1 MFAKRSIVLMG
12 LLGLTVPLAAC
23 SGGSF
28 GESLRRSLAA
38 DPQLENNPTV
48 FGENAET
55 SADGRCPEAI
65 LAELPNDFPDGICY
79 PDAEFLETNQSAALS
94 ANRSAAEPPSRQT
107 RWTTPDSPEQVQQ
120 FYLQL
125 FEQQNWEIAQ
135 RPSPT
140 STSTQNSTG
149 DLEAVR
155 EGVRVTLQ
163 FDSAVQDIQ
172 ADASSGDRSSPDA
185 PDDLASENGSTGS
198 ESAPTEFTLAY
209 SRSQV
214 TPASALSD
222 SPVSERSQSAADSPS
237 SSSAENLNVPANS
250 RASQTFSDIND
261 APEELRPY
269 IEDLAQL
276 GVLTSSVSDASDG
289 SSSNTFNPTQTVT
302 RREFARW
309 LFTANNTLYT
319 DQPAKRIRPATDS
332 VQPAFQDIPRSD
344 PDFDVIQGLA
354 EAGLI
359 PSPLSGDSTTVNFR
373 PDAPLTRQDM
383 LLWKLPLDVRRS
395 LPTATVD
402 AVQQTW
408 GFQDAARIDPK
419 SLKAVLADFQNGDM
433 ANIRRAFGYTTL
445 FQPQKPVTRA
455 EAAAVLW
462 YFGYQGEG
470 LSAQEVV
477 QPSRQADSAPSD

>member
-1 MFAKRSIVLMG
+1 MFAKRSTVLIC
-12 LLGLTVPLAAC
+12 LLCLAGSLASC

-38 DPQLENNPTV
+38 DPQLENDPTV
-48 FGENAET
+48 FGENAEN
-55 SADGRCPEAI
+55 AANGRCLEAI
-65 LAELPNDFPDGICY
+65 LAELPNDFPDGVCY
-79 PDAEFLETNQSAALS
+79 PNANFLDTDQSSALR
-94 ANRSAAEPPSRQT
+94 ANRSATNQQLTQT
-107 RWTTPDSPEQVQQ
+107 RWTTPDSTEQVQQ

-135 RPSPT
+135 RPSSTT
-140 STSTQNSTG
+140 STSASASAEA
-149 DLEAVR
+149 LEAVK
-155 EGVRVTLQ
+155 EGVRIALL
-163 FDSAVQDIQ
+163 FDSSVQGAQTDTP
-172 ADASSGDRSSPDA
+172 SGDRPSPDA
-185 PDDLASENGSTGS
+185 PDDSASD
-198 ESAPTEFTLAY
+198 PTEFTLEY

-214 TPASALSD
+214 TSASALSD
-222 SPVSERSQSAADSPS
+222 SPVSERSQSSSGESLA
-237 SSSAENLNVPANS
+237 SSSADNSDVAANL
-250 RASQTFSDIND
+250 RASQTFSDID
-261 APEELRPY
+261 SAPEELRPY

-276 GVLTSSVSDASDG
+276 GVLTSSVSDTPNE
-289 SSSNTFNPTQTVT
+289 SSSNTFNPNQTVT
-302 RREFARW
+302 RREFAQW
-309 LFTANNTLYT
+309 LFTANNTLYA
-319 DQPAKRIRPATDS
+319 DQPTKRIRPATNS
-332 VQPAFQDIPRSD
+332 VQPAFQDVPRSA

-395 LPTATVD
+395 LPPATVD

-419 SLKAVLADFQNGDM
+419 SLKAVLADFQNGDT

-455 EAAAVLW
+455 EAAAALW

-470 LSAQEVV
+470 LSAEEVV
-477 QPSRQADSAPSD
+477 QTNRQTDSTPSE

>member
-1 MFAKRSIVLMG
+1 MFPKRSIVWMS
-12 LLGLTVPLAAC
+12 LLCLTFPLAAC

-38 DPQLENNPTV
+38 DPQLENNPTI
-48 FGENAET
+48 FGETAEN
-55 SADGRCPEAI
+55 SADGRCSEAI
-65 LAELPNDFPDGICY
+65 LAEVPNDFPDGICY
-79 PDAEFLETNQSAALS
+79 PDAEFLNTDQSSALQ
-94 ANRSAAEPPSRQT
+94 ANRSATNQQLTQT

-135 RPSPT
+135 RPTSTT
-140 STSTQNSTG
+140 STSTQNSTST
-149 DLEAVR
+149 LEAVR
-155 EGVRVTLQ
+155 DGVRVSLQ
-163 FDSAVQDIQ
+163 FDSAVQDAP
-172 ADASSGDRSSPDA
+172 ADASSGDRSSPDT
-185 PDDLASENGSTGS
+185 PDDLASDQ
-198 ESAPTEFTLAY
+198 TEFTLEY

-214 TPASALSD
+214 ASASALSD
-222 SPVSERSQSAADSPS
+222 SPVFERSQSSSGEPSPNSSEADS
-237 SSSAENLNVPANS
+237 SAPARS
-250 RASQTFSDIND
+250 GASQTFSDINN

-276 GVLTSSVSDASDG
+276 GILTSSVSDTPDG
-289 SSSNTFNPTQTVT
+289 ASSNTFNPNQTVT

-309 LFTANNTLYT
+309 LFTANNTLYA

-332 VQPAFQDIPRSD
+332 GQPAFQDVPRSD
-344 PDFDVIQGLA
+344 PDFEVIQGLA

-445 FQPQKPVTRA
+445 LQPQKPVTRA
-455 EAAAVLW
+455 EAAAALW

-477 QPSRQADSAPSD
+477 QTSRQADSAPSD